1 MKKKIKTILTL
12 ILIPIIIF
20 ILGHIGVYTYCYIT
34 PKLEI
39 NKTQVYYLYDK
50 DSILVS
56 GSNDDWISLENIN
69 PYLIEATI
77 STEDKYF
84 YKHIG
89 FDYLRIG
96 KAIITNIANRSKSEG
111 ASTITQQYA
120 RNLFLNFEKTWKR
133 KIDEALLACELE
145 IHYTKDEILE
155 GYLNTINYG
164 GVYGIEAASKYYFGK
179 SASSLTLEEASMLA
193 GIPQSPNNYSP
204 AKNYSL
210 ARERQKIVLLM
221 MKNNNVITEEEYNR
235 ALNTELTII
244 GETKDN
250 ELQSIGYFRD
260 AVLDELNTLTE
271 IPKSVIE
278 TGGLKIYTTLDQK
291 AQEDLE
297 NAVYSYIEDDTEV
310 QTAGVMMEPNTG
322 GVLAIIGGND
332 YSKTQYN
339 RAISSQRQ
347 VGSTMKPLLYYTALE
362 SGFTSSSAFTS
373 EKTTFTFSEGKT
385 YSPKNYNDNYAE
397 GPISMAAAISYS
409 DNIYA
414 VKTHLFLGESMLV
427 NTAKRLGISSN
438 ITAIPSLALGT
449 EEISLLEMTAGYSA
463 FANLGYKVTP
473 HFITKIEDSKGNI
486 LYENKEEK
494 EAVLNSSLTYI
505 LNEMLTY
512 TYNKN
517 FIDYNYPTLISL
529 LPNITNKYA
538 IKSGTTD
545 TDLLIIGY
553 NKNAVL
559 SIWNGYDDNK
569 EINSSD
575 YSYHKNIWIDTM
587 EAYFEDHE
595 AEWYN
600 IPENVVGVLVNPI
613 TGIVADINDTK
624 KEMFF
629 YLKGTEPTL
638 QTVSK
643 DLDAVFKEDNQVVE
657 DNQTVE
663 TEESETSEEQTNE
676 NTNPPQANFSDQA
689 ANTNQESN
697 TEIQN
702 E

>member
-1 MKKKIKTILTL
+1 MKKKIKKVLLI
-12 ILIPIIIF
+12 ILIPITIF
-20 ILGHIGVYTYCYIT
+20 ILGNIVIYTYCYFT

-39 NKTQVYYLYDK
+39 NKSQSYYLYDK
-50 DSILVS
+50 DNELVS
-56 GSNDDWISLENIN
+56 GFNDDWVSLDEIS

-89 FDYLRIG
+89 FDYLRIA
-96 KAIITNIANRSKSEG
+96 KAAITNIINRDKSEG

-145 IHYTKDEILE
+145 VHYTKDEILE

-164 GVYGIEAASKYYFGK
+164 GVFGVEAASKYYFDK
-179 SASSLTLEEASMLA
+179 SAKYLTLEEASMLA
-193 GIPQSPNNYSP
+193 GIPQSPSNYSP
-204 AKNYSL
+204 VKNYELS
-210 ARERQKIVLLM
+210 RERQKIVLLM
-221 MKNNNVITEEEYNR
+221 MKNNKVITEEEYNN
-235 ALNTELTII
+235 AINTELTIV
-244 GETKDN
+244 GKSEEK
-250 ELQSIGYFRD
+250 ELKSIGYFRD
-260 AVLDELNTLTE
+260 AVLNELNTLTD
-271 IPKSVIE
+271 IPKSTIE
-278 TGGLKIYTTLDQK
+278 TGGLKIYTTLDIEAQK
-291 AQEDLE
+291 DLE
-297 NAVYSYIEDDTEV
+297 NAVYSYIEDNTEV
-310 QTAGVMMEPNTG
+310 QTAGIMMNPNTG
-322 GVLAIIGGND
+322 GVMAIIGGNN

-339 RAISSQRQ
+339 RAISAKRQ

-362 SGFTSSSAFTS
+362 SGFTASSSFTS

-414 VKTHLFLGESMLV
+414 VKTHLFLGENMLI
-427 NTAKRLGISSN
+427 NTAKRLGITSDL
-438 ITAIPSLALGT
+438 TAIPSLALGT
-449 EEISLLEMTAGYSA
+449 GEISLIEMTASYSA

-473 HFITKIEDSKGNI
+473 HFIKKVEDSKGNI

-529 LPNITNKYA
+529 LPSITNKYA

-559 SIWNGYDDNK
+559 SIWNGYDDNRK
-569 EINSSD
+569 INSSD

-587 EAYFEDHE
+587 EAYFDDHE
-595 AEWYN
+595 ASWYD

-613 TGIVADINDTK
+613 TGLIVDENDTK

-629 YLKGTEPTL
+629 YIKGTEPTL
-638 QTVSK
+638 QSVSK
-643 DLDAVFKEDNQVVE
+643 NLDAVFKEDNTIIE
-657 DNQTVE
+657 DE
-663 TEESETSEEQTNE
+663 
-676 NTNPPQANFSDQA
+676 
-689 ANTNQESN
+689 NQEIN
-697 TEIQN
+697 QN